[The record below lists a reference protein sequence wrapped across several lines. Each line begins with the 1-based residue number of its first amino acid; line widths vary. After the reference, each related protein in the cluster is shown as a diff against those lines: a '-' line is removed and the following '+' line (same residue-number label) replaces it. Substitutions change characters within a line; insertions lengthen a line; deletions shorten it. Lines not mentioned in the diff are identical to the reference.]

1 MVAAATSLISAG
13 TEMIVYRGETSPQ
26 DRMPATSE
34 GTFPFPVKYG
44 YQVVGRVAA
53 AGTDSGFAV
62 GNRVFARH
70 PHQERF
76 TITAQPTFVVPLPD
90 ELDDAS
96 ATFINLTRVALT
108 GLLDVPVRVGEV
120 AVVFGQ
126 GIVGMMCARLAR
138 LSASA
143 VVVVDRFPRRRE
155 LALKYGADAAV
166 EPANAAAAVAEFS
179 GGRGANVVYEAS
191 GAAAALQSALEVV
204 AVEGEIVALSL
215 YGTTPVPLRLVPEF
229 HYRRPRITSS
239 PSRRPAALELGP
251 AHRGHRR
258 AAAQAERDRDDR
270 HRGPVC
276 RGQPRLR
283 PHRPRPARQPRRAA
297 DLLRR
302 RSPSLTRLIW
312 RARGTPFSPVHLW
325 QRMAAGAGCLGP
337 RRGLGEAAAGGASG
351 PVPG

>member
-1 MVAAATSLISAG
+1 MV
-13 TEMIVYRGETSPQ
+13 VYRGETSPQ
-26 DRMPATSE
+26 DRMPATSQ

-53 AGTDSGFAV
+53 VGADSGFAV
-62 GNRVFARH
+62 GDRVFARH

-76 TITAQPTFVVPLPD
+76 TITAQPAFVVPLPD
-90 ELDDAS
+90 DLDDAS

-143 VVVVDRFPRRRE
+143 VVVVDRFAKRRE

-166 EPANAAAAVAEFS
+166 EPADAAAAVAEFS
-179 GGRGANVVYEAS
+179 HGRGADVVYEAS
-191 GAAAALQSALEVV
+191 GAAAALQAALEVV
-204 AVEGEIVALSL
+204 AIEGEIVAVSL

-239 PSRRPAALELGP
+239 QAGDQRRWDWV
-251 AHRGHRR
+251 RR
-258 AAAQAERDRDDR
+258 TEATV
-270 HRGPVC
+270 G
-276 RGQPRLR
+276 
-283 PHRPRPARQPRRAA
+283 
-297 DLLRR
+297 LLRKLSVTEMIGTR
-302 RSPSLTRLIW
+302 VPFAEASRAYDVIDRNPQDNLGVLLTY
-312 RARGTPFSPVHLW
+312 
-325 QRMAAGAGCLGP
+325 
-337 RRGLGEAAAGGASG
+337 
-351 PVPG
+351 

>member
-1 MVAAATSLISAG
+1 MTGAAEAPRAIWFTGPRQIELRPADVREPGPGEIMVAAATSLISAG

-62 GNRVFARH
+62 GDRVFARH

-179 GGRGANVVYEAS
+179 GGRGADVVYEAS

-239 PSRRPAALELGP
+239 QAGDQRRWDWVRRTEATVGLLRKLSVTEMIGTGVPFAEASRAYDLI
-251 AHRGHRR
+251 
-258 AAAQAERDRDDR
+258 DRDPQDNL
-270 HRGPVC
+270 GV
-276 RGQPRLR
+276 
-283 PHRPRPARQPRRAA
+283 
-297 DLLRR
+297 LL
-302 RSPSLTRLIW
+302 TY
-312 RARGTPFSPVHLW
+312 
-325 QRMAAGAGCLGP
+325 
-337 RRGLGEAAAGGASG
+337 
-351 PVPG
+351 